1 MNETDKEEYQMKV
14 NGMKDR
20 LRRVAM
26 VVAPLLVLGLFGM
39 VIRAVS
45 GPGKADG
52 DGDLTPG
59 QAVEAFNRML
69 LAGRWEEAAG
79 MTDGEDMEKYIAGF
93 RGAWEESR
101 SRDSAVMAA
110 AARIIDSTVI
120 IVNDIDKDRD
130 GKCHV
135 HYTISAVLPGME
147 NLERTA
153 GLKKIQTEGEEA
165 ETWKI
170 TEIREG
176 RAG

>member
-59 QAVEAFNRML
+59 QAVGCCL
-69 LAGRWEEAAG
+69 P
-79 MTDGEDMEKYIAGF
+79 D
-93 RGAWEESR
+93 
-101 SRDSAVMAA
+101 
-110 AARIIDSTVI
+110 
-120 IVNDIDKDRD
+120 D
-130 GKCHV
+130 GKKPP
-135 HYTISAVLPGME
+135 S
-147 NLERTA
+147 
-153 GLKKIQTEGEEA
+153 
-165 ETWKI
+165 
-170 TEIREG
+170 
-176 RAG
+176 

>member
-1 MNETDKEEYQMKV
+1 MNETDKEEYKMKV

-52 DGDLTPG
+52 DSDLTPG

-69 LAGRWEEAAG
+69 LAGRWEEASG

-93 RGAWEESR
+93 RGAWEESQ

-110 AARIIDSTVI
+110 AAKILDSTAI
-120 IVNDIDKDRD
+120 IVTDTEKDRA
-130 GKCHV
+130 GNFHV
-135 HYTISAVLPGME
+135 FYTISSGLPGHEGIGRMASV
-147 NLERTA
+147 T
-153 GLKKIQTEGEEA
+153 KKHGEGERGA
-165 ETWKI
+165 VWKI
-170 TEIREG
+170 TEIRE
-176 RAG
+176 RKAR

>member
-59 QAVEAFNRML
+59 QAVEAFNAHGRK
-69 LAGRWEEAAG
+69 AGHGIPPSWLQQR
-79 MTDGEDMEKYIAGF
+79 
-93 RGAWEESR
+93 ES
-101 SRDSAVMAA
+101 
-110 AARIIDSTVI
+110 
-120 IVNDIDKDRD
+120 
-130 GKCHV
+130 
-135 HYTISAVLPGME
+135 L
-147 NLERTA
+147 TA
-153 GLKKIQTEGEEA
+153 PS
-165 ETWKI
+165 
-170 TEIREG
+170 
-176 RAG
+176 

>member
-1 MNETDKEEYQMKV
+1 MKI
-14 NGMKDR
+14 NGVDR
-20 LRRVAM
+20 LRRIAM
-26 VVAPLLVLGLFGM
+26 VVAPVLVLGLAGV

-45 GPGKADG
+45 GLGNADG
-52 DGDLTPG
+52 DGGMTPG

-79 MTDGEDMEKYIAGF
+79 LTDGEDMEKYIAGF
-93 RGAWEESR
+93 RGAWEESQ

-120 IVNDIDKDRD
+120 IVNGIDRGRD
-130 GKCHV
+130 GRCHV

-153 GLKKIQTEGEEA
+153 RLKIIREEGEEA
-165 ETWKI
+165 EAWKI

>member
-1 MNETDKEEYQMKV
+1 MKV

-93 RGAWEESR
+93 RGAWEESQ

-120 IVNDIDKDRD
+120 IVNDIDKEGG

>member
-69 LAGRWEEAAG
+69 LAGRWEEAA
-79 MTDGEDMEKYIAGF
+79 
-93 RGAWEESR
+93 
-101 SRDSAVMAA
+101 